1 MNKTLALE
9 GTGVLATE
17 YMVARQ
23 YLQIQSS
30 LMTQGTNKVVLLPA
44 KTVDNLEK
52 IVSMNC

>member
-17 YMVARQ
+17 YMVAQQ
-23 YLQIQSS
+23 YLQILSS

-52 IVSMNC
+52 IVSMYC